1 MLLPDSSAF
10 IAIAGCQAC
19 SFGDLHTQSPPLPMN
34 MAVVASTSFD
44 NVNSEVFSISTQML
58 LITLWATSCSS
69 KVGPD
74 MLNAFVQV
82 M

>member
-1 MLLPDSSAF
+1 
-10 IAIAGCQAC
+10 
-19 SFGDLHTQSPPLPMN
+19 MN